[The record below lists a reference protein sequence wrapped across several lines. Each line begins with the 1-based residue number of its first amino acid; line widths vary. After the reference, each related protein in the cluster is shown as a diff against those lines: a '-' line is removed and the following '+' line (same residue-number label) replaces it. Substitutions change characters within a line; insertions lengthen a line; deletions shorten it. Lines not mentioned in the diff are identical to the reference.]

1 MVFSRASDFGKG
13 MSFLV
18 VDKLTLE
25 KSGDSRNLRKPN
37 FKIGV
42 SSKAVDWLT
51 PDVSWASRKSRS
63 KFLKCICRKW
73 QLTGW
78 HGSFFSLFLKSLD
91 YFLESFWFGERYV
104 VFGSWQVD
112 FGEIYRLEKFE
123 KAKFQK
129 WVCRQEWL
137 NGWLEKFLKA
147 REKREAKFQN
157 VYAANGSWLVDM
169 GPS

>member
-51 PDVSWASRKSRS
+51 SEVSRASRKSRC
-63 KFLKCICRKW
+63 KI
-73 QLTGW
+73 
-78 HGSFFSLFLKSLD
+78 
-91 YFLESFWFGERYV
+91 
-104 VFGSWQVD
+104 
-112 FGEIYRLEKFE
+112 
-123 KAKFQK
+123 
-129 WVCRQEWL
+129 
-137 NGWLEKFLKA
+137 
-147 REKREAKFQN
+147 
-157 VYAANGSWLVDM
+157 
-169 GPS
+169 

>member
-51 PDVSWASRKSRS
+51 PDVS
-63 KFLKCICRKW
+63 
-73 QLTGW
+73 
-78 HGSFFSLFLKSLD
+78 
-91 YFLESFWFGERYV
+91 
-104 VFGSWQVD
+104 
-112 FGEIYRLEKFE
+112 
-123 KAKFQK
+123 
-129 WVCRQEWL
+129 
-137 NGWLEKFLKA
+137 
-147 REKREAKFQN
+147 
-157 VYAANGSWLVDM
+157 
-169 GPS
+169 